1 MRLALCSLVLLAACT
16 SHEVRCDAHLM
27 PINLP
32 APAQVRRAGV
42 PAARAPARGAPVTGT
57 AASGAPTTAPPSP
70 EAR

>member
-32 APAQVRRAGV
+32 APAI
-42 PAARAPARGAPVTGT
+42 AAPMSPPQRDAR
-57 AASGAPTTAPPSP
+57 
-70 EAR
+70 

>member
-1 MRLALCSLVLLAACT
+1 MRMALCSLVLLAACT

-32 APAQVRRAGV
+32 PPAAVPGNGA
-42 PAARAPARGAPVTGT
+42 PAARAPADAAPTT
-57 AASGAPTTAPPSP
+57 AASGAPMTLPPPP